1 MEAFFERQHNMHAK
15 YKKAEGHMAMGHK
28 DNDAESM
35 NMEGMSGHE
44 NMGHDMGS
52 MGAAHG
58 KMGHDMGSMR
68 GGHDMAGRGG
78 HGSHHAMMVADFR
91 RRFWISLVISIPILL
106 LSPLIQKFLG
116 LEGKLDFTGDSYVL
130 FALSSVVFFYGGWPF
145 LKGIYGELKSKS
157 PGMMTLIALAISVAY
172 VYSSAVVF
180 GVAGSVFFWELATL
194 IDVMLLG
201 HWLEMRSIM
210 AASSALEEL
219 ARLMPSEAHKVMPD
233 GGTKEVSLDELIGG
247 DKVLVKPGEKVPAD
261 GKVIEGESSV
271 NEAMLTGEST
281 PVVKQAEAMVIGGSV
296 NGEGSITVE
305 VQKTGKDSYLAQM
318 TELVRQAQESK
329 SRTQNLADR
338 AALWL
343 TIIAISAGTITLL
356 TWLFVAQREF
366 VFALSRMV
374 TVMVITCP
382 HALGLA
388 IPLVVSVSTS
398 VSAKSGLLIKNRDG
412 FEQARKVSAILFD
425 KTGTLTLGE
434 FGVTDVISLNGKMN
448 DKEILKYAA
457 SIETRSEHPI
467 AKGIVTS
474 AGETFPVEGFKSIP
488 GKGAEGKV
496 NGKEVKAVS
505 PGYLGENN
513 IEIDDGRVA
522 QLSSQGKTV
531 IYVLVDEELIGAIA
545 LADIIR
551 PESREAIARLKEMDI
566 RCMMI
571 TGDNKQVAKWVA
583 DEIGLDEYFAEV
595 LPDKK
600 AEKVK
605 EVQSRGLMVAMTGD
619 GVNDAPALAQ
629 ADVGIAIGAGTDVA
643 VATADVVL
651 VRSNPLDVVS
661 IIKLSRATYRK
672 MLQNLGWATGYN
684 AFAIPLAAGAAYS
697 AGVLLDPAAGA
708 ALMALSTII
717 VAINARFLRVEK

>member
-1 MEAFFERQHNMHAK
+1 M
-15 YKKAEGHMAMGHK
+15 GHMAG
-28 DNDAESM
+28 NM
-35 NMEGMSGHE
+35 N
-44 NMGHDMGS
+44 
-52 MGAAHG
+52 
-58 KMGHDMGSMR
+58 
-68 GGHDMAGRGG
+68 HDMAASSGNN
-78 HGSHHAMMVADFR
+78 SHHAMMVSDFKK
-91 RRFWISLVISIPILL
+91 RFWISLIISIPILM
-106 LSPLIQKFLG
+106 LSPLIQGFLG
-116 LEGKLDFTGDSYVL
+116 VEGIISFPGDNYVL
-130 FALSSVVFFYGGWPF
+130 LALSSAVYFYGGWPF
-145 LKGIYGELKSKS
+145 LKGIIAELKSKS

-172 VYSSAVVF
+172 VYSVAVVF
-180 GVAGSVFFWELATL
+180 GVSGSVFFWELATL
-194 IDVMLLG
+194 IDIMLLG
-201 HWLEMRSIM
+201 HWLEMRSVM

-219 ARLMPSEAHKVMPD
+219 ARLMPSAAHKVMPD
-233 GGTKEVSLDELIGG
+233 GSTWEVALNELVAG

-261 GKVIEGESSV
+261 GKVIGGESSV

-281 PVVKQAEAMVIGGSV
+281 PVAKMKGAAAIGGSV

-305 VQKTGKDSYLAQM
+305 VQKTGSDSYLAQM

-343 TIIAISAGTITLL
+343 TIISISVGLITLFS
-356 TWLFVAQREF
+356 WLLIAQKEF

-388 IPLVVSVSTS
+388 IPLVVAVSTS
-398 VSAKSGLLIKNRDG
+398 VSAKAGLLIKNRDG
-412 FEQARKVSAILFD
+412 FEQGRKISAVLFD
-425 KTGTLTLGE
+425 KTGTLTQGK
-434 FGVTDVISLNGKMN
+434 FGVTDIIPLDGKMN
-448 DKEILKYAA
+448 EAEIIKYAA
-457 SIETRSEHPI
+457 SIESNSEHPI
-467 AKGIVTS
+467 AKGIVS
-474 AGETFPVEGFKSIP
+474 FVKEMFPVEDFKSIP
-488 GKGAEGKV
+488 GKGAQGKV
-496 NGKEVKAVS
+496 NGKEVKTVS
-505 PGYLGENN
+505 PGYLKENK
-513 IEIDDGRVA
+513 IELIDERIGA
-522 QLSSQGKTV
+522 LSAQGKTV
-531 IYVLVDEELIGAIA
+531 IYVLIEGNVKGAIA

-551 PESREAIARLKEMDI
+551 PESKEAIAQLKKMGI

-600 AEKVK
+600 VEKVK
-605 EVQSRGLMVAMTGD
+605 EVQARGLVVAMTGD

-672 MLQNLGWATGYN
+672 MIQNLAWATGYN
-684 AFAIPLAAGAAYS
+684 VVAIPLAAGVGY
-697 AGVLLDPAAGA
+697 GWGIVLDPAVGA
-708 ALMALSTII
+708 ALMAVSTII
-717 VAINARFLRVEK
+717 VAINAKFLRVEKGT